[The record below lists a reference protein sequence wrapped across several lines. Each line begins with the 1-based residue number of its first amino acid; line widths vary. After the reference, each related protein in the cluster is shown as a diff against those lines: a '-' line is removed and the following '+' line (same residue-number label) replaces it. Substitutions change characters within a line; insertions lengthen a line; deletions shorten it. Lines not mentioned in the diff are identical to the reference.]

1 MDIETKVIMT
11 LPTTLSFYIGFKI
24 ILQNHKK
31 LHNIC
36 QPNTKPWDCLHGNC
50 LNLFHFNYF

>member
-1 MDIETKVIMT
+1 MT

-31 LHNIC
+31 LQNIC
-36 QPNTKPWDCLHGNC
+36 RSNTKPLGGLHGNC
-50 LNLFHFNYF
+50 LNLFRYNYFLNNS